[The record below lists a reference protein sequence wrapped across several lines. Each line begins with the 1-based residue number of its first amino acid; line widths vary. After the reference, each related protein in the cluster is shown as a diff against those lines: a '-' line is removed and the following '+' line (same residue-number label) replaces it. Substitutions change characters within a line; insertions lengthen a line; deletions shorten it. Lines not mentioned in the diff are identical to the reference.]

1 MGVVN
6 TTYTFSG
13 TDTITSAK
21 LNNIIDDTTFTSD
34 AIQGTTLQVVSPGK
48 LAVSASGITSNE
60 LASNSVVTAK
70 IADSNVTTAKIADAN
85 ITQAKLGANVVGNG
99 PAFRAVIAAQQT
111 YAAGAGDFKVTLVED
126 FDTNNNFLNSRFTAT
141 IAGYYLFTGSTGVN
155 VESGTTFLTSHS
167 AIYKNGTRLAIG
179 AFSAFSSGALFISP
193 VSSIF
198 YMVPGD
204 YVELYVYQNSNINGS
219 ILINNNTYTYLTGCL
234 IRSA

>member
-13 TDTITSAK
+13 TDTITSSK

-48 LAVSASGITSNE
+48 LAVSAGGITSNE
-60 LASNSVVTAK
+60 LASGAV
-70 IADSNVTTAKIADAN
+70 
-85 ITQAKLGANVVGNG
+85 TQAKLALDVVGTG
-99 PAFRAVIAAQQT
+99 PAFRAVIADQQT
-111 YAAGAGDFKVTLVED
+111 YAAGVGDSKITLVED
-126 FDTNNNFLNSRFTAT
+126 FDTNSNFSNSRFTAP

-155 VESGTTFLTSHS
+155 VAGGTTFLTSHS
-167 AIYKNGTRLAIG
+167 AIYKNGTRFAVG
-179 AFSAFSSGALFISP
+179 TFSAFSSGALLISP

-198 YMVPGD
+198 YMAPGD
-204 YVELYVYQNSNINGS
+204 YVELYVYQNSNVNGS